1 MFRHRFLSMVLLV
14 GMLVSQS
21 IPRAMAATLC
31 DSAQFVSDLSYP
43 DGTSVA
49 PGSTF
54 VKKWRLANN
63 GTCAWNTT
71 YRVVW
76 VGGDQMGST
85 AVNIPVSVPPGQM
98 ADISVSITAPTSA
111 GHYKSL
117 WKLSNASGVQFG
129 IGSTSSE
136 SFWVDINV
144 VDTSAVIFDFVAN
157 ASYAQWKSGAGAIPY
172 PGTSGD
178 DRGYSSQVNTPHLE
192 DDSYDSLPGLLTV
205 PQNKFNGYIQA
216 TYPEFQVQAGDKL
229 QTLVNCEFGA
239 TGCYATFRID
249 YLLPNGVQ
257 KTLWQ
262 WKEASDKRFYRANL
276 DLTSLAGQKVRFV
289 LMLLSSGFASADRA
303 IWGSPRIVRTG
314 SVQPPA
320 PPSTLTPLPPLTA
333 TATPIAPP
341 PPTLQPAGCDRATFA
356 ADVTVQDGSQYAP
369 GAAFTKTWRLRNS
382 GSCVWTTA
390 YKLLYYSG
398 DSMGA
403 PTTVNLPWGAR
414 TNQTV
419 DISVNMV
426 APSTPGSY
434 RGYWILANASGQ
446 LFGIGANASN
456 PIWVDIKVAGE
467 PTFEGGYN
475 FWLNACSAEWKSG
488 AGPLPC
494 PGADVDRKGFVI
506 PQQSTQLEDGSMGP
520 APSLVMSP
528 ENRFNGYIM
537 GTFPA
542 FTVQPGDRFVS
553 GIGCDYNSSCYVT
566 FRLDYMTATGY
577 VGTFWQFREQND
589 GKNYSASVDLT
600 PLAGRSVRFILTI
613 LATGNATGDRV
624 RWIGPS
630 IIRREST
637 QPPTITPAPPTV
649 TPLTVVPPPVV
660 SLPNIRD
667 LQMIDSVNGWAIGNS
682 YVLRTA
688 DGGTTW
694 YNVSMP
700 NVSSFG
706 SGFFQTAS
714 KGWVFAADANSGIS
728 SLFRTTNG
736 GATWTAYNNLPFN
749 GGILQFLDDRNGFV
763 MSGQGSGMH
772 KHAIQLFQTSDGGA
786 TWTLKYAIDPSQPNN
801 PLPFGGIKQ
810 GMTFR
815 DTSTGW
821 IGGYTPTTGFI
832 YLYKTADGGTSW
844 AQQALPVP
852 PGYENA
858 DMNTTA
864 PTFFGTTD
872 AILPVWMTTGVG
884 QRDLFLYVTHD
895 GGATWNYSAAFARNA
910 NTTEL
915 VSTRDA
921 FNWNTGGFLQATS
934 DGGATWRQLTSN
946 ATFGEGIREMDFV
959 STATGWVLD
968 MDDEGNTALYRTT
981 DGGFTWVMLFSTIP
995 VQTQP
1000 ELTIIGLHI
1009 ELQDTSCLSP
1019 GDPMGV
1025 RIWVKNNG
1033 QAAAGSFVVR
1043 VNNVDQTVNT
1053 LGVGET
1059 TALFFTGYTNPVT
1072 AVVDA
1077 TGVIPESNEND
1088 NTRSEMVPVPT
1099 PPLPCVTPAELL
1111 QNIVNTLNAKNF
1123 DVAKTMMEQTFEV
1136 GFWQSQGLS
1145 LTPDQ
1150 AVQQLQGYVLPNTVL
1165 VSDANKD
1172 LNSLLGGLNAYAIM
1186 HLDPSKSLALFV
1198 SGLGSNGTGEAIL
1211 FVTQRLDGRYY
1222 WHGML
1227 LAPTG
1232 FIPVPVELI
1241 GPYTVTGIPP
1251 NGALDIRSGAGLS
1264 YLVIGSFST
1273 STNNIM
1279 RTPSTTA
1286 ADGIFW
1292 VEVIHP
1298 NGGTGWVDFS
1308 KLTEYI
1314 TTAAFCTDA
1323 RVQTMIGQL
1332 KTSVIDSNDEI
1343 FASLVSQK
1351 SGVNVHAWQLTTPVN
1366 FSVASAANIFTSA
1379 QVYDWG
1385 QPEGR
1390 GGPDSILGTFAQIV
1404 RPNMLEV
1411 FNDPTTI
1418 SYCDDL
1424 TLVFNAER
1432 SWPYTNIHFY
1442 HLYRP
1447 STPASL
1453 DFRTWLIGFE
1463 YLNGAPRLYSMQYVI
1478 SAP

>member
-1 MFRHRFLSMVLLV
+1 MFRYKFLSMVLVV
-14 GMLVSQS
+14 GMLFGQS
-21 IPRAMAATLC
+21 VPQAGAATIC

-63 GTCAWNTT
+63 GTCTWSTA

-76 VGGDQMGST
+76 VGGDRMGSSS
-85 AVNIPVSVPPGQM
+85 VNIPVNVPPGQM
-98 ADISVSITAPTSA
+98 VDISISLTAPTSV
-111 GHYKSL
+111 GHFKSL
-117 WKLSNASGVQFG
+117 WKLSNASSAQFG

-157 ASYAQWKSGAGAIPY
+157 APYAQWKSGAGAIPY

-178 DRGYSSQVNTPHLE
+178 DRAYSYQINNPHLE

-205 PQNKFNGYIQA
+205 PQNKYNGYIQA

-249 YLLPNGVQ
+249 YVLPNGVQ

-262 WKEASDKRFYRANL
+262 WKEAYDKRFYRASL

-289 LMLLSSGFASADRA
+289 FMLLSSGFASGDRA
-303 IWGSPRIVRTG
+303 IWGSPRIVRAG

-333 TATPIAPP
+333 TSTPITPP
-341 PPTLQPAGCDRATFA
+341 PPTPQPAGCDRATFVT
-356 ADVTVQDGSQYAP
+356 DVTVQDGTQYAP
-369 GAAFTKTWRLRNS
+369 SAAFTKTWRLKNS

-398 DSMGA
+398 DQMSA
-403 PTTVNLPWGAR
+403 PTTVNLPWGAT

-419 DISVNMV
+419 DISANMI
-426 APSTPGSY
+426 APSAPGSY

-446 LFGIGANASN
+446 LFGIGTNASN
-456 PIWVDIKVAGE
+456 PIWVDIKVAGDA
-467 PTFEGGYN
+467 PSVGGYN

-488 AGPLPC
+488 AGALPC
-494 PGADVDRKGFVI
+494 PGTDGDRKGFVI
-506 PQQSTQLEDGSMGP
+506 PMQSTQLEDGNMGP
-520 APSLVMSP
+520 APSLVTSP
-528 ENRFNGYIM
+528 ENRYNGYIM

-553 GIGCDYNSSCYVT
+553 GVGCDYNSNCYAT

-577 VGTFWQFREQND
+577 MGTFWQWREQND
-589 GKNYSASVDLT
+589 RINYSASVDLT
-600 PLAGRSVRFILTI
+600 PLAGKSVRFILTI
-613 LATGNATGDRV
+613 LATGSATGDRV

-630 IIRREST
+630 IVRREGT

-649 TPLTVVPPPVV
+649 TPPTVVPPPVV
-660 SLPNIRD
+660 NSPNIRD
-667 LQMIDSVNGWAIGNS
+667 LQMIDSANGWAVGNS

-688 DGGTTW
+688 DGGATW

-706 SGFFQTAS
+706 NGFFQTPS

-736 GATWTAYNNLPFN
+736 GATWTAYNDLPFN
-749 GGILQFLDDRNGFV
+749 GGILQFLDDANGFV

-772 KHAIQLFQTSDGGA
+772 KHAIQLYQTSNGGA
-786 TWTLKYAIDPSQPNN
+786 TWALKYAIDPSQPNN
-801 PLPFGGIKQ
+801 TLPFGGLKI

-815 DTSTGW
+815 DTSAGW
-821 IGGYTPTTGFI
+821 IGGYSPETGSI
-832 YLYKTADGGTSW
+832 YLYKTTNGGTSW
-844 AQQALPVP
+844 AKQQLPIP
-852 PGYENA
+852 PGYESA
-858 DMNTTA
+858 DMSTTA
-864 PTFFGTTD
+864 PTFFGPND
-872 AILPVWMTTGVG
+872 AVLPVWMTIGIG

-895 GGATWNYSAAFARNA
+895 GGATWNYSTAFARNSSS
-910 NTTEL
+910 TEF

-921 FNWNTGGFLQATS
+921 FSWNLGGFMQATN

-946 ATFGEGIREMDFV
+946 VNFGESVRDMDFV
-959 STATGWVLD
+959 STTTGWVLD
-968 MDDEGNTALYRTT
+968 VDDEGNTALYRTT
-981 DGGFTWVMLFSTIP
+981 DGGFTWVMLFNTGT
-995 VQTQP
+995 VQTLP
-1000 ELTIIGLHI
+1000 DLMITGLHI
-1009 ELQDTSCLSP
+1009 ELQNTSCLIP

-1033 QAAAGSFVVR
+1033 QAAAGSFIVR

-1053 LGVGET
+1053 LGIGET

-1072 AVVDA
+1072 TTVDV
-1077 TGVIPESNEND
+1077 TGLIQESDENN

-1099 PPLPCVTPAELL
+1099 PPLPCVTPSELL
-1111 QNIVNTLNAKNF
+1111 QNVVNTLNAKNF
-1123 DVAKTMMEQTFEV
+1123 DAAKVLMGQTFSV
-1136 GFWQSQGLS
+1136 GFWQSEGLS

-1150 AVQQLQGYVLPNTVL
+1150 AVQQLQGYILPSTVL
-1165 VSDANKD
+1165 VPDASKD
-1172 LNSLLGGLNAYAIM
+1172 LNSLLGGLNPYTIM
-1186 HLDPSKSLALFV
+1186 NLDPSKSLALFV
-1198 SGLGSNGTGEAIL
+1198 SGVGSNGSGEAIL
-1211 FVTQRLDGRYY
+1211 YVTQRLDARYY
-1222 WHGML
+1222 WYGL
-1227 LAPTG
+1227 LIAPTG
-1232 FIPVPVELI
+1232 FNPTPVNLL
-1241 GPYTVTGIPP
+1241 GPYTVTGMPT
-1251 NGALDIRSGAGLS
+1251 NSVLDIRSGAGLS
-1264 YLVIGSFST
+1264 YPVIGSFST

-1279 RTPSTTA
+1279 RTPNTTA

-1292 VEVIHP
+1292 VEVINP
-1298 NGGTGWVDFS
+1298 SGSTGWVDFS

-1314 TTAAFCTDA
+1314 TTTAFCTDA
-1323 RVQTMIGQL
+1323 RVQMMIGQL
-1332 KTSVIDSNDEI
+1332 KTSMIDSNGET
-1343 FASLVSQK
+1343 FASLVSHK

-1366 FSVASAANIFTSA
+1366 FNVTSAADIFTGM

-1385 QPEGR
+1385 MPEGQ
-1390 GGPDSILGTFAQIV
+1390 GGPSITGTFAQIV
-1404 RPNMLEV
+1404 QPNLLEV
-1411 FNDPTTI
+1411 FNDPNTLT
-1418 SYCDDL
+1418 YCDDL

-1442 HLYRP
+1442 HLYKP
-1447 STPASL
+1447 STPGNL
-1453 DFRTWLIGFE
+1453 DFRTWVIGFE
-1463 YLNGAPRLYSMQYVI
+1463 YINGAPRLYSMQYVI
-1478 SAP
+1478 WAP